1 MKKIAIDLTWV
12 RHNQVGGT
20 ESYIRNILKGIN
32 VLNPSDIKIVLIMSA
47 SNADTFDAYN
57 ADCFE
62 KLVYEVDS
70 SVQLKRV
77 IWQNIKLG
85 RILKQNHIDTLFEP
99 IYSIPFF
106 GTKGIR
112 VISTI
117 HDLQA
122 LHYPE
127 YFSSLRVLWMRFNWN
142 HTVRHADRIIA
153 ISDYVRND
161 IIQRLKAN
169 PDKVVAIHNA
179 IDIDVNNCASKSVL
193 DKYGVKEGEY
203 YYTVSS
209 LLPHK
214 NLNTLLLTLNELK
227 KRNSSALFPLIISG
241 VGGKSKAEI
250 LDLAKKLNLE
260 DYVIITGFVEE
271 NERNRLYKSCK
282 VFLFPSVFE
291 GFGMPPIE
299 AMVLGAP
306 VLTTKC
312 TSLEEVTKGKANYVS
327 NPKDPKEWADMISS
341 NISSRNSS
349 DFLEF
354 YSIKKVAK
362 EYLQLLC
369 TD

>member
-47 SNADTFDAYN
+47 SNADAFGIYN

-77 IWQNIKLG
+77 VWQNTKLG
-85 RILKQNHIDTLFEP
+85 RILKQHHVDTLFEP
-99 IYSIPFF
+99 IYSIPFI

-127 YFSSLRVLWMRFNWN
+127 YFNAFRVLWMKFNWN
-142 HTVRHADRIIA
+142 NTVRHADRIIA
-153 ISDYVRND
+153 ISDYVRDD
-161 IIQRLKAN
+161 IIQNLKAK
-169 PDKVVAIHNA
+169 PDKVVTIHNA
-179 IDIDVNNCASKSVL
+179 IDIDAENCAPESIL
-193 DKYGVKEGEY
+193 QKYGVKEGEY

-214 NLNTLLLTLNELK
+214 NLNTLLLTMCELK
-227 KRNSSALFPLIISG
+227 KRNSSVLLPLIISG

-250 LDLAKKLNLE
+250 IDLAKKLNIE
-260 DYVIITGFVEE
+260 DCVIITGFVEE
-271 NERNRLYKSCK
+271 DERNRLYKSCK
-282 VFLFPSVFE
+282 VFLFPSIFE

-299 AMVLGAP
+299 AMILGAP

-312 TSLEEVTKGKANYVS
+312 TSLEEVTRGMANYVS
-327 NPKDPKEWADMISS
+327 NPRDYKEWADMLSS
-341 NISSRNSS
+341 NMGIKNSS
-349 DFLEF
+349 EILGY
-354 YSIKKVAK
+354 YSIKKVAE
-362 EYLQLLC
+362 EYIQYWKR
-369 TD
+369 